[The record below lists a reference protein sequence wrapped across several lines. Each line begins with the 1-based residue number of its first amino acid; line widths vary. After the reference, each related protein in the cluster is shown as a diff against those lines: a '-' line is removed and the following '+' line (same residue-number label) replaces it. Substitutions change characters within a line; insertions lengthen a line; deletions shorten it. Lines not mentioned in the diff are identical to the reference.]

1 VVRWC
6 TRSLSGGICGG
17 FLLSGTGNCPRCSVW
32 KPGSAG
38 PEKLSSH
45 ASDRK
50 KAIPE
55 RKPNT
60 GLEDF
65 LMHLIFLF

>member
-1 VVRWC
+1 
-6 TRSLSGGICGG
+6 
-17 FLLSGTGNCPRCSVW
+17 LLSGTGNCPRCSVW